1 MKRQTDQKK
10 NDNERTGRSP
20 LFQVFQ
26 CWNTHIIQSGIYV
39 LTFKT
44 ETAHVDIG

>member
-1 MKRQTDQKK
+1 MKRQTDQK

-26 CWNTHIIQSGIYV
+26 WWKTHIIQGGIYV

-44 ETAHVDIG
+44 ETAHKW